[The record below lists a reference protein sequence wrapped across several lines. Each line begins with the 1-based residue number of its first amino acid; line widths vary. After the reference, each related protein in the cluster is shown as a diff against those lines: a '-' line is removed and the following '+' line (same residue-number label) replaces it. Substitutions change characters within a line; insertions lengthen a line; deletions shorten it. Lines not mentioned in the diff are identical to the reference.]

1 MSEVQ
6 EQEMGGMETMSFG
19 GSPTPKAEEPEKQ
32 ESPAEEQPE
41 KEVETPVA
49 EEPKKEEAAKE
60 EPKAEEK
67 EDVVSDDGAIV
78 VNFDEDGGEEQK
90 QQTEDVEAYKTRV
103 ADLEA
108 QIAKLSETPKLDP
121 RIEKLNQIIQNGG
134 DINQAVWE
142 MQSKDYAALNISDS
156 NSALEVLKDKLKYI
170 DGDDQELVNFYL
182 DKNYPVLRGKK
193 TEDDFDSDGE
203 FAAQKREEEMVL
215 RKEAKG
221 HLGSLKE
228 FQEKMR
234 LPEAPNHQHQKQ
246 QEEALRSYQAEATT
260 KLNEIQQFD
269 VELDAETKL
278 RFPFVGEGKE
288 FAKSIIA
295 NPENQSQF
303 FISRYANDGTVNYQ
317 AFAEDM
323 WFLNNRPKVFNHL
336 FAQGKSAGKKEAIK
350 ELQGENAAY
359 KTNEKPQKRQV
370 AESDKGFAQ
379 MTFSRPRG

>member
-6 EQEMGGMETMSFG
+6 EQELGGMETMSFG
-19 GSPTPKAEEPEKQ
+19 NTPMPKAEEPEKQ
-32 ESPAEEQPE
+32 EAPAEEHPE
-41 KEVETPVA
+41 KEEETPVA
-49 EEPKKEEAAKE
+49 EETEPAKEEAE
-60 EPKAEEK
+60 KAE
-67 EDVVSDDGAIV
+67 DGAIV
-78 VNFDEDGGEEQK
+78 VNFDEDGGGEQK

-134 DINQAVWE
+134 DINQSVWE
-142 MQSKDYAALNISDS
+142 MQSKDYAAVNISDS

-234 LPEAPNHQHQKQ
+234 LPEAPNHQYQKQ

-303 FISRYANDGTVNYQ
+303 FISRYAKDGKVDYQ
-317 AFAEDM
+317 SFAEDM

>member
-1 MSEVQ
+1 
-6 EQEMGGMETMSFG
+6 
-19 GSPTPKAEEPEKQ
+19 
-32 ESPAEEQPE
+32 
-41 KEVETPVA
+41 
-49 EEPKKEEAAKE
+49 
-60 EPKAEEK
+60 
-67 EDVVSDDGAIV
+67 
-78 VNFDEDGGEEQK
+78 
-90 QQTEDVEAYKTRV
+90 
-103 ADLEA
+103 
-108 QIAKLSETPKLDP
+108 
-121 RIEKLNQIIQNGG
+121 
-134 DINQAVWE
+134 
-142 MQSKDYAALNISDS
+142 
-156 NSALEVLKDKLKYI
+156 
-170 DGDDQELVNFYL
+170 
-182 DKNYPVLRGKK
+182 
-193 TEDDFDSDGE
+193 
-203 FAAQKREEEMVL
+203 
-215 RKEAKG
+215 
-221 HLGSLKE
+221 LKE
-228 FQEKMR
+228 FQEKMW
-234 LPEAPNHQHQKQ
+234 LPEAPNHQQQKQ